1 VSLAAPDQDTPAIE
15 TYPTAD
21 DLVGRISRYHPTVD
35 ADLIRRAYEFAR
47 DMHAPQKRY
56 SGEPYF
62 AHVASVAMIL
72 ADLKMDAA
80 TICTGLLHDTV
91 EDTPAT
97 LEQLS
102 ERFSP
107 EIAALVDGVTKLG
120 QMELGSN
127 RTKQAENFQKLVVAI
142 SSDVRVLI
150 VKLSD
155 RLHNMRTLH
164 HIPKPEKRERISTE
178 TLEIY
183 APLARRIGI
192 NRICV
197 ELEDLSFRYIN
208 PAAFESV
215 SLRLAEMRESRA
227 EAVAEVS
234 QVIMA
239 RLEESGIQGRIFGRE
254 KRPYSI
260 WRKLERKGTS
270 FGEIADI
277 YAFRLIVDTVDDCYR
292 SLGIIHQN
300 WRCVPERFRDFI
312 STPKPNNY
320 RSLHTTVVG
329 PESVRVEIQIRTE
342 EMDSVAESGVAA
354 HWRYKGQSYGYD
366 AEAAKSAGGDPL
378 ERLRPFLEILEQG
391 GDPDEFL
398 EHAKLE
404 MFADQV
410 YCFTPKGELIAL
422 PSGATPL
429 DFAYAVHTELG
440 HTCIGAKINGRDRPL
455 RTRLKNGD
463 VVNILRGGLRQPPA
477 GWEELAVTG
486 KARAAIRRLIRTTE
500 RAEFEGIGKMLAEH
514 AFEREGKVFREKG
527 LEDALARLDIAS
539 MEELYQAL
547 GRGRVTSGQFLDAVF
562 PGRRDSRQYDASEKE
577 LIRDEKARLYVR
589 GRGLTPGISIHFSEC
604 CSPLPG
610 DRIVGVMVPDKGVTI
625 HTIDCDRLTEHD
637 ESDPD
642 RWIDLGWTAEAEENA
657 VSAARV
663 HAVMHNT
670 PGALAEIAKAVG
682 ENRGNIGNIKTL
694 KRAKDFFEMQ
704 FDIEV
709 FDNRHLANIISALK
723 MCNSVVSAERAR
735 GETDENDA

>member
-1 VSLAAPDQDTPAIE
+1 MSLAAPDLDPPAFE
-15 TYPTAD
+15 AYPTAD
-21 DLVGRISRYHPTVD
+21 DLVGRISKYYPTVD
-35 ADLIRRAYEFAR
+35 ADLIHRAYDFAR
-47 DMHAPQKRY
+47 EMHAPQKRY

-102 ERFSP
+102 DLFSP

-155 RLHNMRTLH
+155 RLHNMRTLY
-164 HIPKPEKRERISTE
+164 HIPKPEKRERIATE

-192 NRICV
+192 NRLCV
-197 ELEDLSFRYIN
+197 ELEDLSFRHIN

-215 SLRLAEMRESRA
+215 SMRLAEMRESRS

-239 RLEESGIQGRIFGRE
+239 KLEASGIQGRVFGRE

-277 YAFRLIVDTVDDCYR
+277 YAFRLIVDEVNDCYR
-292 SLGIIHQN
+292 ALGIIHQN

-320 RSLHTTVVG
+320 RSLHTTIVG

-342 EMDSVAESGVAA
+342 EMDAIAESGVAA
-354 HWRYKGQSYGYD
+354 HWRYKGHSYGYD
-366 AEAAKSAGGDPL
+366 ADAAKSAGGDPL

-440 HTCIGAKINGRDRPL
+440 HTCIGAKVNGRDRPL

-527 LEDALARLDIAS
+527 LEDALARLDIDS
-539 MEELYQAL
+539 IDDLYQAL
-547 GRGRVTSGQFLDAVF
+547 GRGRLTSGHFLDAVF

-589 GRGLTPGISIHFSEC
+589 GRGLTPGVSIHFSEC

-610 DRIVGVMVPDKGVTI
+610 DRIVGVIVPDKGVTI
-625 HTIDCDRLTEHD
+625 HTIDCDSLTEHD
-637 ESDPD
+637 EADPD

-657 VSAARV
+657 VSSARV

-682 ENRGNIGNIKTL
+682 ENRGNIGNLKTL

-735 GETDENDA
+735 GEMDEAEA

>member
-1 VSLAAPDQDTPAIE
+1 MSLAAPDQDTPAIE

>member
-35 ADLIRRAYEFAR
+35 ADLIRRAYDFAR
-47 DMHAPQKRY
+47 EMHAPQKRY

-234 QVIMA
+234 QVIMT
-239 RLEESGIQGRIFGRE
+239 RLEEAGIQGRIFGRE

-270 FGEIADI
+270 FDEIADI

-440 HTCIGAKINGRDRPL
+440 HTCIGAKINSRDRPL

-539 MEELYQAL
+539 VEELYQAL

-723 MCNSVVSAERAR
+723 MCSSVVSAERAR

>member
-1 VSLAAPDQDTPAIE
+1 MSLAAPDQDTPAIE

-35 ADLIRRAYEFAR
+35 ADLIRLAYEFAR
-47 DMHAPQKRY
+47 EMHAPQKRY

-270 FGEIADI
+270 FDEIADI

-539 MEELYQAL
+539 VEELYQAL

>member
-1 VSLAAPDQDTPAIE
+1 MSLSAPDQDTPAIE

-35 ADLIRRAYEFAR
+35 ADLIRLAYEFAR
-47 DMHAPQKRY
+47 EMHAPQKRY

-270 FGEIADI
+270 FDEIADI

-539 MEELYQAL
+539 VEELYQAL

>member
-1 VSLAAPDQDTPAIE
+1 MSLAAPDQDTPAIE

-35 ADLIRRAYEFAR
+35 ADLIRRAYDFAR
-47 DMHAPQKRY
+47 EMHAPQKRY

-239 RLEESGIQGRIFGRE
+239 KLEEAGIQGRIFGRE

-270 FGEIADI
+270 FDEIADI
-277 YAFRLIVDTVDDCYR
+277 YAFRLIVDSADDCYR

-723 MCNSVVSAERAR
+723 MCSSVVSAERAR